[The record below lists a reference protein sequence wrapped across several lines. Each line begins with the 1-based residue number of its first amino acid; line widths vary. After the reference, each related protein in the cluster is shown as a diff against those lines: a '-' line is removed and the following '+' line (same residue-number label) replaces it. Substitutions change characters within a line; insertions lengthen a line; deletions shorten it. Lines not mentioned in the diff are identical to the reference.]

1 MLACVVAFK
10 MSGLLSR
17 ELEKEFAELERRSTD
32 SNNKKAKRKLSEQLP
47 TTRHGIKKQMK
58 RLKAENSRP
67 KFGGPSKKMKF
78 SFLELQSDAKAADV
92 KKEKIEEGVKKLV
105 GLSKAAKAI
114 VKASTVV
121 EHNEKLQRRYVP
133 KSRLF
138 KEQFSKKKPS
148 SDVAGTVFTEED
160 FEKFSREYF
169 INSKPIHPSTLVTK
183 PKFNDD

>member
-1 MLACVVAFK
+1 
-10 MSGLLSR
+10 MSGLLNR
-17 ELEKEFAELERRSTD
+17 ELAKEFAELEKRSND
-32 SNNKKAKRKLSEQLP
+32 FKNKTTKKRKLSEQLP

-67 KFGGPSKKMKF
+67 KFGGPSKKIKF
-78 SFLELQSDAKAADV
+78 SFLELQSDDRAAKA
-92 KKEKIEEGVKKLV
+92 KKEKIEEGVKRLV
-105 GLSKAAKAI
+105 TLSKSTKSI

-121 EHNEKLQRRYVP
+121 EHNERLQRRYVP

-138 KEQFSKKKPS
+138 NEQFSKKKS
-148 SDVAGTVFTEED
+148 ADEGSGTVFTEED

-183 PKFNDD
+183 PKFTDE